1 MSPASALAHLP
12 CCHPA
17 QCWVGPK
24 DSVTMRPH
32 PASGAWMCFP
42 ILEDILG
49 LRNYLEKP
57 EQETDNVPIRGS
69 SVQELQNSKKI
80 VYYQDHTGLG
90 SKTAGSWFLK
100 VRLNLENCIWLN
112 TSGRFLL
119 LVKCTH
125 PKRGGRIM
133 AQKAHGAHQGLCT
146 ALDIKVQQALQ

>member
-57 EQETDNVPIRGS
+57 EQETARPLFPLRKHAGTC
-69 SVQELQNSKKI
+69 VQK
-80 VYYQDHTGLG
+80 
-90 SKTAGSWFLK
+90 
-100 VRLNLENCIWLN
+100 
-112 TSGRFLL
+112 
-119 LVKCTH
+119 
-125 PKRGGRIM
+125 
-133 AQKAHGAHQGLCT
+133 HQGIPDSDAKETFHSVRAQIPHKCGKFNIIGIFKCWRPMRSR
-146 ALDIKVQQALQ
+146 AMCCLQSNTRMHL